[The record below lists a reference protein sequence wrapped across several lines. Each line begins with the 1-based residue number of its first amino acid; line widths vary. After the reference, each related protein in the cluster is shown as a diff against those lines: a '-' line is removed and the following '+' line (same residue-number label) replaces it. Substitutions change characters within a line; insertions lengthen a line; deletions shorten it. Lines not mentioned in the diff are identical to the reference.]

1 LKEAARLTDGPIKKV
16 QEPTMYSTS
25 DFRRGLRIQFK
36 GEPYLIVEFQ
46 HVKPGKGGGFVRTKL
61 KNLVNG
67 RVLEETF
74 RSGEK
79 VERPDLE
86 EKNVQYLY
94 FDVKDGYVFMDEDS
108 YEQVHLT
115 AEQVGDSRY
124 YLLENMSLMLN
135 VYQGRPI
142 GLDLPTTVNLEVVKS
157 DPGLKG
163 DTATGATKPATLTTG
178 LVIQVPLFINEGDVL
193 KIDTRTGEYL
203 ERAK

>member
-1 LKEAARLTDGPIKKV
+1 
-16 QEPTMYSTS
+16 MYSTS

-36 GEPYLIVEFQ
+36 GEPYLIVESQ
-46 HVKPGKGGGFVRTKL
+46 HVKPGKGGAFVRTKL
-61 KNLVNG
+61 KSLVSG

-79 VERPDLE
+79 VEKPDLE

-94 FDVKDGYVFMDEDS
+94 FDVKDGYVFMDEGT
-108 YEQVHLT
+108 YEQLHLS
-115 AEQVGDSRY
+115 AEQVGDSRH
-124 YLLENMSLMLN
+124 YLLENMSLVLN
-135 VYQGRPI
+135 IYQGRPI
-142 GLDLPTTVNLEVVKS
+142 GLDLPTTVNLEVTQS

-163 DTATGATKPATLTTG
+163 DTATGATKPATLSTG
-178 LVIQVPLFINEGDVL
+178 LVVQVPLFINEGDVL

>member
-1 LKEAARLTDGPIKKV
+1 
-16 QEPTMYSTS
+16 MYSTS

-46 HVKPGKGGGFVRTKL
+46 HVKPGKGGAFVRTKL

-79 VERPDLE
+79 VEKPDLE
-86 EKNVQYLY
+86 EKSVQYLY
-94 FDVKDGYVFMDEDS
+94 FDAKDGYVFMDENS

-124 YLLENMSLMLN
+124 YLLENMSLALN
-135 VYQGRPI
+135 IYQGRPI
-142 GLDLPTTVNLEVVKS
+142 GLDFPTTVNLTVTQS

-163 DTATGATKPATLTTG
+163 DTATGATKPATLSTG
-178 LVIQVPLFINEGDVL
+178 LVIQVPLFINVGDVL

-203 ERAK
+203 ERVKAR